1 MTRLVTLL
9 VAGLAWTLQAHSG
22 AHSTF
27 LELAASSDPHGEEAI
42 DAHAEGKHDLDPHAA
57 KEVHNHDPHHDE
69 AHGAHA
75 HAEHVDKH
83 VAEHVEHG
91 TKAHGTGVNGACPGN
106 QSANSVAIGLLAS
119 VVLMPAIVYMTMTK
133 AAGGAVSDLTFRL
146 IDLSVS
152 IFLAVLWFS
161 ASAEVLE
168 TEAMHT
174 LFPYSEEVFAGVQV
188 IILYTVT
195 MCIAYYFRYNKYY
208 LITFC
213 GCAGHYIAFAAI
225 KATGESQHITQNL
238 VRDSNA
244 PFVSFAW
251 VFVVFTILAGMSL
264 VGFFSFRRHHKEE
277 EELNLAVEELELDI
291 VGLVSSWAIMQAV
304 RHLLT
309 GKYPA
314 EAHLFLQQQVGTISY
329 EVSLSD
335 CNADSGP
342 HVQHTAE
349 QRAFMLMLAIGL
361 TIICCVSLNIIE
373 EAKEKS
379 KYWMHKAYHVL
390 QVTLVMCVAWSY
402 LLWGEWQFYET
413 FFHGDQMF
421 GKMVFAIIAT
431 SICLLLIIG
440 LAFGTAERSSNA
452 KGYADLCVMAAS
464 LVTAFSWEH
473 CFHTAISVVAN
484 QYQVGY
490 GGMVPK
496 MIIALIIP
504 LVILPGYMVFLKPIV
519 VEIDERSHREERQS
533 MNAHLNAM
541 MYTGPAASEEP
552 AASEDNTAVTA

>member
-1 MTRLVTLL
+1 MMTRLVTLL

-22 AHSTF
+22 AHYSF
-27 LELAASSDPHGEEAI
+27 LELAASSDPHGHAAHGEEAHGHE
-42 DAHAEGKHDLDPHAA
+42 AHAEEKHG
-57 KEVHNHDPHHDE
+57 HDPH
-69 AHGAHA
+69 GANP

-83 VAEHVEHG
+83 VAEHVDHG
-91 TKAHGTGVNGACPGN
+91 TKAHGSGVNGVCPGN

-119 VVLMPAIVYMTMTK
+119 VILMPTIVYMTMTK
-133 AAGGAVSDLTFRL
+133 AAGGAVSDLTFRM

-161 ASAEVLE
+161 ASADVLE
-168 TEAMHT
+168 TEAMRT
-174 LFPYSEEVFAGVQV
+174 LFPYSEEVFAAVQV
-188 IILYTVT
+188 IILYAVT
-195 MCIAYYFRYNKYY
+195 MCVAYYFRYNKYY

-225 KATGESQHITQNL
+225 KATGESQHVTQNL

-244 PFVSFAW
+244 PYVSFAW
-251 VFVVFTILAGMSL
+251 CFVVFTILAGMSL
-264 VGFFSFRRHHKEE
+264 VGFFAFRRHVKDE

-291 VGLVSSWAIMQAV
+291 VGLVVSWAVMQAV
-304 RHLLT
+304 RHTLT
-309 GKYPA
+309 GHYPA
-314 EAHLFLQQQVGTISY
+314 QAHMFLQQQVGALSH

-335 CNADSGP
+335 CNTDSGP
-342 HVQHTAE
+342 HIQHTQA
-349 QRAFMLMLAIGL
+349 QRSFMLLFAIGL
-361 TIICCVSLNIIE
+361 TIVCCVSLNIIE

-379 KYWMHKAYHVL
+379 KYWVHKAYHVL
-390 QVTLVMCVAWSY
+390 QVVLVMCVAWAY

-413 FFHGDQMF
+413 FFHGDKMF
-421 GKMVFAIIAT
+421 GKMVFAVIAT
-431 SICLLLIIG
+431 FICLLIIIG
-440 LAFGTAERSSNA
+440 LAFATATRFSNA

-464 LVTAFSWEH
+464 LVTAWSWEH
-473 CFHTAISVVAN
+473 CFHTAISVVAD

-519 VEIDERSHREERQS
+519 VEIDERSHGEERAS
-533 MNAHLNAM
+533 LNAHLNAV
-541 MYTGPAASEEP
+541 MYTEP
-552 AASEDNTAVTA
+552 AASADNTAVTA